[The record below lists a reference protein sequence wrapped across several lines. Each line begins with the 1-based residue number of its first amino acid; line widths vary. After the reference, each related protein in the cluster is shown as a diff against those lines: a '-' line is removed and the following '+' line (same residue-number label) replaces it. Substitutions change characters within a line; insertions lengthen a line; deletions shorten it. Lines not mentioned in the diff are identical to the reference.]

1 MRVTLL
7 INALKNLMGLATS
20 ETQEESSCTFEPE
33 PSLQT
38 LPIPETTFN
47 SKMRKIQT
55 NYKHPFV

>member
-1 MRVTLL
+1 
-7 INALKNLMGLATS
+7 LMGLTTS

-47 SKMRKIQT
+47 SKMRKSQT